1 MDRRI
6 EERLK
11 VVRSKRKTISLS
23 VNDNLD
29 IIVRAPFF
37 TPDKFISDFVQRN
50 EKWIEKQTDKKRSY
64 IESHPPLTK
73 EREEELKKAALEILP
88 RKVQHYAK
96 IMGVS
101 PTGIKITSA
110 KKRFG
115 SCSGKN
121 SLCFS
126 FLLMQYPEEAI
137 DYVIVHEL
145 AHIRHHDHSIN
156 FYRFVEKY
164 MPDYKEREKLLK
176 K

>member
-1 MDRRI
+1 MGEI
-6 EERLK
+6 K
-11 VVRSKRKTISLS
+11 IIRSKRRTIALT
-23 VNDNLD
+23 VDDKLD
-29 IIVRAPFF
+29 VIVRAPFF
-37 TPDKFISDFVQRN
+37 TPDKIISDFVKRN
-50 EKWIEKQTDKKRSY
+50 ENWIKKQTEKRRQF
-64 IESHPPLTK
+64 IENHPPLTK
-73 EREEELKKAALEILP
+73 EEETELKKAALEILP
-88 RKVQHYAK
+88 QKVKHYSE

-115 SCSGKN
+115 SRSGKN

-126 FLLMQYPEEAI
+126 FLLMQYPEKAI
-137 DYVIVHEL
+137 DYVVVHEL
-145 AHIRHHDHSIN
+145 AHIRHHDHSRN

>member
-1 MDRRI
+1 MALTVDD
-6 EERLK
+6 ELN
-11 VVRSKRKTISLS
+11 V
-23 VNDNLD
+23 
-29 IIVRAPFF
+29 IVRAPFLM
-37 TPDKFISDFVQRN
+37 PDKVISDFIKQN
-50 EKWIEKQTDKKRSY
+50 EKWIEKQTEKKRQY
-64 IESHPPLTK
+64 FENHLPLTK
-73 EREEELKKAALEILP
+73 EQEAELKKAALEILP
-88 RKVQHYAK
+88 QKVKHYAE

-126 FLLMQYPEEAI
+126 FMLMQYPEEAV
-137 DYVIVHEL
+137 DYVVVHEL
-145 AHIRHHDHSIN
+145 AHIRHHNHSRD
-156 FYRFVEKY
+156 FYRFIEKY